1 MAGPDRGDGAVATV
15 GWGQGDAE
23 GPGGETV
30 TQAVPGPRMWGDRR
44 DVTGQ
49 RDKDRTASRSRGT
62 VPRNPLT
69 FGWEPSAM
77 VEREK
82 LSLCSSDG
90 VRYLPGGRG
99 EHGGE
104 TGGAAEHPAHP

>member
-1 MAGPDRGDGAVATV
+1 
-15 GWGQGDAE
+15 
-23 GPGGETV
+23 
-30 TQAVPGPRMWGDRR
+30 MWGDRR

-49 RDKDRTASRSRGT
+49 RDKDRTASRSGGT

-90 VRYLPGGRG
+90 VRYLPGGGG

-104 TGGAAEHPAHP
+104 TGGAAEHPPHT